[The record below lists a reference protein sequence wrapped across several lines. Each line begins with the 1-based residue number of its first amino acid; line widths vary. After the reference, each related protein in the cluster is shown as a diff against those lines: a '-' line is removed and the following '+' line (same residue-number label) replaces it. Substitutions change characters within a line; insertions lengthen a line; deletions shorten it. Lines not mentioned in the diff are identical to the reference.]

1 VSAGSL
7 TGIESI
13 TGVDFVG
20 RSSLE
25 SGSKK
30 LIFVIA
36 EDWYF
41 WSHRLPLAKAAQRNG
56 YDVIIAT
63 RVHNHAKNIRD
74 EGFRLF
80 PLQLSRESYSPLREL
95 RTILQ
100 LRRLYRTERPDI
112 VHHVALKPILYGS
125 LAALGRSH
133 IQVINALAGL
143 GYLVASSSFKARLL
157 RLPIWNAFRFLL
169 NRPGSRVLLQ
179 NAEDREFV
187 TTKLKV
193 PVERTVL
200 IRGAGV
206 DCEVFHPAAEPTGI
220 PVVVLSSRMLW
231 NKGIAEFVE
240 TARLLKQE
248 GVNARFV
255 LVGDVDPGSPSGM
268 PRKTLVAWHEEGVI
282 EWWGQS
288 QQMANVY
295 QNATLVC
302 LPSHGG
308 EGVPKV
314 LLEAASCGRAIV
326 TSDVPGCRDIVRH
339 NVNGLLVPAKTV
351 RELATAIRYLLDND
365 DVRRQ
370 MGATG
375 REIVLREFS
384 QEIVVNKTMSLY
396 NELVGTE
403 LGYAAAATTVG

>member
-1 VSAGSL
+1 
-7 TGIESI
+7 
-13 TGVDFVG
+13 
-20 RSSLE
+20 
-25 SGSKK
+25 
-30 LIFVIA
+30 
-36 EDWYF
+36 
-41 WSHRLPLAKAAQRNG
+41 
-56 YDVIIAT
+56 
-63 RVHNHAKNIRD
+63 
-74 EGFRLF
+74 
-80 PLQLSRESYSPLREL
+80 
-95 RTILQ
+95 
-100 LRRLYRTERPDI
+100 
-112 VHHVALKPILYGS
+112 
-125 LAALGRSH
+125 
-133 IQVINALAGL
+133 L

-187 TTKLKV
+187 TTKIRV
-193 PVERTVL
+193 PLERTVL

-206 DCEVFHPAAEPTGI
+206 DCNVFHPGI
-220 PVVVLSSRMLW
+220 EREGVPVVMLPSRMLW

-240 TARLLKQE
+240 AARLLKQE

-255 LVGDVDPGSPSGM
+255 LVGDVDGGSPSGM
-268 PRKTLVAWHEEGVI
+268 PRETLLGWRDAGVI
-282 EWWGQS
+282 EWCGPQ
-288 QQMANVY
+288 QQMADVY
-295 QNATLVC
+295 QSATLVC

-339 NVNGLLVPAKTV
+339 NVNGLVVPPKTV
-351 RELATAIRYLLDND
+351 RELATAVRYLLEND

-370 MGATG
+370 MGASG
-375 REIVLREFS
+375 REIALREFS

-403 LGYAAAATTVG
+403 VGYAAAATTAG